1 LYRHIRFH
9 GGPNQDQDQP
19 AEEIPKE
26 PIKRLIYIFNRKRK
40 SGIKAMKT
48 YFKLT
53 RYVRPYWYLALTV
66 LILSGVSSFTSIL
79 PTQVMGVAIDEIGAA
94 GRSGNK
100 AVNVDQNP
108 SPSSRM
114 PVKSLTITPII
125 RKATDFISTNWMPN
139 KNRFIV
145 TFVVLALAFLL
156 FHLFESGISV
166 ANGFIMTKLGNTLTY
181 DMRNHVYDHLQRLSL
196 RFFEDRRTGDLM
208 SRAVNDVDSL
218 QDVIVGPIIWFITDM
233 IRLFFVLYLCISW
246 DWELTVLALLVSP
259 ILIISTVSFGIFMK
273 KRYYMLRQRIGD
285 LNAVIQ
291 DNLSGIRI
299 IKGFAREDYELSR
312 FKKTNNENR
321 KIQINVGYLSTAF
334 SPVIGTLMQAGSL
347 IVLLYGGIKV
357 LHQEMTPGMFVVF
370 FPYVGML
377 YGPIMGVSR
386 FFGYIIRALA
396 SVDRVFEVL
405 DTEPDVADK
414 ENALELPAIR
424 GEMEFKNVCFSY
436 INGIEVLK
444 DISFKSYPGQMIAF
458 VGPSGAGKTTAINM
472 VARFYD
478 PNSGEILVDG
488 YNLKDVKQKSLRSQM
503 GIVLQDP
510 FLFNDTVKVNI
521 AYGKIGAS
529 DEDIIEAAK
538 AANAHDFIMELP
550 KGYDTVVGERGI
562 KLSGGQ
568 KQRVSIARAILANP
582 RILIL
587 DEATSSVDTETEF
600 LIQTA
605 IQNLVK
611 DRTTFVIAHRLSTVH
626 SSDLII
632 VLENGKIAEMGKHQE
647 LITNNG
653 LYSRLYE
660 IQFKC
665 MSVEPEEDFTSDIE
679 ATQPQDEALIKP
691 EKDDKK
697 PFEISSD
704 SPLGK
709 GI

>member
-1 LYRHIRFH
+1 LYRHFH
-9 GGPNQDQDQP
+9 FRGMPEEQDKP
-19 AEEIPKE
+19 VEEIPKE
-26 PIKRLIYIFNRKRK
+26 PIKRLIYVLNRKRK
-40 SGIKAMKT
+40 SGTKALKT
-48 YFKLT
+48 YLKLM
-53 RYVRPYWYLALTV
+53 RYVRPYWYLAVIV

-79 PTQVMGVAIDEIGAA
+79 PTQVMGVAINEIWAA
-94 GRSGNK
+94 GSSTGSPDTNK
-100 AVNVDQNP
+100 ADNAVQSHP
-108 SPSSRM
+108 QGTAM
-114 PVKSLTITPII
+114 PTKTLTITPII
-125 RKATDFISTNWMPN
+125 NKVTDFISANFMQD

-145 TFVVLALAFLL
+145 TFVVLALAFLF

-166 ANGFIMTKLGNTLTY
+166 SNGFIMTKLGNTLTF

-218 QDVIVGPIIWFITDM
+218 QDAIVGPVIWFITDM
-233 IRLFFVLYLCISW
+233 IRLFLVLYLCLKW
-246 DWELTVLALLVSP
+246 DWELTVLSLLVTP
-259 ILIISTVSFGIFMK
+259 LLIVSTVSFGLFMK

-312 FKKTNNENR
+312 FKITNDANR
-321 KIQINVGYLSTAF
+321 KMQINVGYLSIAF
-334 SPVIGTLMQAGSL
+334 SPIVSILMQAGSL

-357 LHQEMTPGMFVVF
+357 FNHEMTPGMFVVF
-370 FPYVGML
+370 LPYVNML

-386 FFGYIIRALA
+386 FFGFIIRAMA

-405 DTEPDVADK
+405 DSKPEVADK
-414 ENALELPAIR
+414 DDAIELPAIS

-436 INGIEVLK
+436 VNGIEVLK
-444 DISFKSYPGQMIAF
+444 DVSFKSSPGQMIAF

-478 PNSGEILVDG
+478 PTSGDILVDG

-510 FLFNDTVKVNI
+510 FLFNDTVKINI

-605 IQNLVK
+605 LQRLVK
-611 DRTTFVIAHRLSTVH
+611 NRTTFVIAHRLSTVH
-626 SSDLII
+626 SANLII
-632 VLENGKIAEMGKHQE
+632 VLENGKIVEMGNHQE
-647 LITNNG
+647 LITKDG
-653 LYSRLYE
+653 LYNRLYR
-660 IQFKC
+660 IQFKS
-665 MSVEPEEDFTSDIE
+665 MPAEAEEDIIPDIE
-679 ATQPQDEALIKP
+679 AIPPQEEGIIEP
-691 EKDDKK
+691 KK
-697 PFEISSD
+697 INEEPFK
-704 SPLGK
+704 SP
-709 GI
+709 I

>member
-1 LYRHIRFH
+1 M
-9 GGPNQDQDQP
+9 PDQEQDKP
-19 AEEIPKE
+19 VEEIPKE
-26 PIKRLIYIFNRKRK
+26 PIKRLIYIFHRKRK

-48 YFKLT
+48 YFKLM

-66 LILSGVSSFTSIL
+66 LILTGISSFTSIL
-79 PTQVMGVAIDEIGAA
+79 PTQVMGVAINEIWSA
-94 GRSGNK
+94 GGSEASK
-100 AVNVDQNP
+100 AVNAVQNHP
-108 SPSSRM
+108 QGGPL
-114 PVKSLTITPII
+114 PTKSLTITPII
-125 RKATDFISTNWMPN
+125 NKITNFVSANWMQD

-145 TFVVLALAFLL
+145 TFVVLALTFLFL
-156 FHLFESGISV
+156 HLFEIGISV
-166 ANGFIMTKLGNTLTY
+166 ANGFIMTKLGNTLTF

-218 QDVIVGPIIWFITDM
+218 QDAIVGPVIWFITDM

-246 DWELTVLALLVSP
+246 DWELTVLSLLVSP
-259 ILIISTVSFGIFMK
+259 LLIIFTVTFGIFMK
-273 KRYYMLRQRIGD
+273 KRYYVLRQRIGD

-299 IKGFAREDYELSR
+299 IKGFAREDYELGR
-312 FKKTNNENR
+312 FKITNDANR

-334 SPVIGTLMQAGSL
+334 SPIIRILMQAGSL

-357 LHQEMTPGMFVVF
+357 YNHEMTPGMFVVF
-370 FPYVGML
+370 FPYVSML

-405 DTEPDVADK
+405 DSKPEVADK
-414 ENALELPAIR
+414 DDAVELPAIR

-436 INGIEVLK
+436 VNGIEVLK
-444 DISFKSYPGQMIAF
+444 DVSFKSSPGQMVAF

-478 PNSGEILVDG
+478 PNSGDIFVDG

-510 FLFNDTVKVNI
+510 FLFNDTVKINI

-538 AANAHDFIMELP
+538 AANAHDFIMELQ
-550 KGYDTVVGERGI
+550 KGYDTVVGERGV

-605 IQNLVK
+605 LQRLVK

-626 SSDLII
+626 SANLI
-632 VLENGKIAEMGKHQE
+632 VVFENGKIIEMGKHQE
-647 LITNNG
+647 LIAKNG
-653 LYSRLYE
+653 LYSRLYK
-660 IQFKC
+660 IQFKS
-665 MSVEPEEDFTSDIE
+665 MPAETEEDFLPDIDTTPSQE
-679 ATQPQDEALIKP
+679 EDSIEPKKIDE
-691 EKDDKK
+691 E
-697 PFEISSD
+697 PFKSPSN
-704 SPLGK
+704 SPLGSDRLL
-709 GI
+709 

>member
-1 LYRHIRFH
+1 MYRHIRFH

>member
-1 LYRHIRFH
+1 M
-9 GGPNQDQDQP
+9 PDQEQDIP
-19 AEEIPKE
+19 VEEIPKE
-26 PIKRLIYIFNRKRK
+26 PIKRLIYIFHRKRK
-40 SGIKAMKT
+40 SGIKALKT
-48 YFKLT
+48 YFKLM
-53 RYVRPYWYLALTV
+53 RYVRPYWYLAIAV

-79 PTQVMGVAIDEIGAA
+79 PTQVMGVAINEIWSA
-94 GRSGNK
+94 GGSDANK
-100 AVNVDQNP
+100 AVNAVQSHP
-108 SPSSRM
+108 QGATM
-114 PVKSLTITPII
+114 PIKTLTITPII
-125 RKATDFISTNWMPN
+125 NKATDYISAHFMQD

-145 TFVVLALAFLL
+145 TFVVLALAFLF
-156 FHLFESGISV
+156 FHLFETGISV
-166 ANGFIMTKLGNTLTY
+166 TNGFIMTKLGNTLTF

-218 QDVIVGPIIWFITDM
+218 QDAIVGPIIWFITDM
-233 IRLFFVLYLCISW
+233 IRLFFVLYLCLKW
-246 DWELTVLALLVSP
+246 DWELTVLSLLVTP
-259 ILIISTVSFGIFMK
+259 LLIISTVSFGLFMK

-299 IKGFAREDYELSR
+299 IKGFAREDYELGR
-312 FKKTNNENR
+312 FKITNDANR
-321 KIQINVGYLSTAF
+321 KMQINVGYLGIAF
-334 SPVIGTLMQAGSL
+334 SPIIGILMQAGSL

-357 LHQEMTPGMFVVF
+357 FNHEMTPGMFVVF
-370 FPYVGML
+370 FPYVNML

-386 FFGYIIRALA
+386 FFGFIIRAMA

-405 DTEPDVADK
+405 DSKPEVADK
-414 ENALELPAIR
+414 DDAIELPAIR

-436 INGIEVLK
+436 VNGIEVLK
-444 DISFKSYPGQMIAF
+444 DVSFKSSPGQMIAF

-478 PNSGEILVDG
+478 PTSGDILVDG
-488 YNLKDVKQKSLRSQM
+488 YSLKDVKQKSLRSQM

-510 FLFNDTVKVNI
+510 FLFNDTVKINI

-538 AANAHDFIMELP
+538 AANAHDFIMELQ
-550 KGYDTVVGERGI
+550 KGYDTVVGERGV

-605 IQNLVK
+605 LQRLVK

-626 SSDLII
+626 SANLII
-632 VLENGKIAEMGKHQE
+632 VLENGKIMEMGKHQE
-647 LITNNG
+647 LITKNG
-653 LYSRLYE
+653 LYSRLYK
-660 IQFKC
+660 IQFKS
-665 MSVEPEEDFTSDIE
+665 MPAEVEEDILPDIE
-679 ATQPQDEALIKP
+679 ATLPQEEDFIDPKKIDE
-691 EKDDKK
+691 E
-697 PFEISSD
+697 PFK
-704 SPLGK
+704 SP
-709 GI
+709 I

>member
-1 LYRHIRFH
+1 MHRHFH
-9 GGPNQDQDQP
+9 GRGMPDQEQDKP
-19 AEEIPKE
+19 AEDIPKE
-26 PIKRLIYIFNRKRK
+26 PIKRLIYLFHRKRK
-40 SGIKAMKT
+40 SGVKAMKT
-48 YFKLT
+48 YFKLM
-53 RYVRPYWYLALTV
+53 RYVRPYWYLALIV
-66 LILSGVSSFTSIL
+66 LILSGISSFTSIL
-79 PTQVMGVAIDEIGAA
+79 PTQIMGVAINEIWSA
-94 GRSGNK
+94 GGSEANK
-100 AVNVDQNP
+100 AVNAVQSHP
-108 SPSSRM
+108 QGTSM
-114 PVKSLTITPII
+114 PTKSLTITPII
-125 RKATDFISTNWMPN
+125 NKITNFVSANWMPD

-145 TFVVLALAFLL
+145 TFVVLALTFLF

-166 ANGFIMTKLGNTLTY
+166 ANGFIMTKLGNTLTF
-181 DMRNHVYDHLQRLSL
+181 DMRNHVYDHLQKLSL

-218 QDVIVGPIIWFITDM
+218 QDVIVGPVIWFITDM

-246 DWELTVLALLVSP
+246 DWELTVLSLLVSP
-259 ILIISTVSFGIFMK
+259 LLIISTVTFGIFMK

-299 IKGFAREDYELSR
+299 IKGFAREDYELGR
-312 FKKTNNENR
+312 FKKTNDDNR
-321 KIQINVGYLSTAF
+321 KMQINVGYLSTAF
-334 SPVIGTLMQAGSL
+334 SPILGILMQAGSL

-357 LHQEMTPGMFVVF
+357 YNHEMTPGMFVVF
-370 FPYVGML
+370 FPYISML

-405 DTEPDVADK
+405 DSKPEVADK
-414 ENALELPAIR
+414 DDAVELPAIR

-436 INGIEVLK
+436 VNNIEVLK
-444 DISFKSYPGQMIAF
+444 DVSFKSYPGQMIAF

-478 PNSGEILVDG
+478 PTSGDILVDG

-510 FLFNDTVKVNI
+510 FLFNDTVKTNI

-538 AANAHDFIMELP
+538 AANAHDFIMELQN
-550 KGYDTVVGERGI
+550 GYDTVVGERGV

-605 IQNLVK
+605 LQRLVK

-626 SSDLII
+626 SADLIV
-632 VLENGKIAEMGKHQE
+632 VLENGKIMETGKHQE
-647 LITNNG
+647 LIAKNG
-653 LYSRLYE
+653 LYSRLYK
-660 IQFKC
+660 IQFKS
-665 MSVEPEEDFTSDIE
+665 MPAESEEDTLLDIDATPLQEEDFI
-679 ATQPQDEALIKP
+679 
-691 EKDDKK
+691 DKI
-697 PFEISSD
+697 PSD
-704 SPLGK
+704 SHLGK
-709 GI
+709 DKLEI

>member
-1 LYRHIRFH
+1 LHRHFH
-9 GGPNQDQDQP
+9 GRGMPDQEQDKP
-19 AEEIPKE
+19 AEDIPKE
-26 PIKRLIYIFNRKRK
+26 PIKRLIYLFHRKRK
-40 SGIKAMKT
+40 SGVKAMKT
-48 YFKLT
+48 YFKLM
-53 RYVRPYWYLALTV
+53 RYVRPYWYLALIV
-66 LILSGVSSFTSIL
+66 LILSGISSFTSIL
-79 PTQVMGVAIDEIGAA
+79 PTQIMGVAINEIWSA
-94 GRSGNK
+94 GGSEANK
-100 AVNVDQNP
+100 AVNAVQSHP
-108 SPSSRM
+108 QGTSM
-114 PVKSLTITPII
+114 PTKSLTITPII
-125 RKATDFISTNWMPN
+125 NKITNFVSANWMPD

-145 TFVVLALAFLL
+145 TFVVLALTFLF

-166 ANGFIMTKLGNTLTY
+166 ANGFIMTKLGNTLTF
-181 DMRNHVYDHLQRLSL
+181 DMRNHVYDHLQKLSL

-218 QDVIVGPIIWFITDM
+218 QDVIVGPVIWFITDM

-246 DWELTVLALLVSP
+246 DWELTVLSLLVSP
-259 ILIISTVSFGIFMK
+259 LLIISTVTFGIFMK

-299 IKGFAREDYELSR
+299 IKGFAREDYELGR
-312 FKKTNNENR
+312 FKKTNDDNR
-321 KIQINVGYLSTAF
+321 KMQINVGYLSTAF
-334 SPVIGTLMQAGSL
+334 SPILGILMQAGSL

-357 LHQEMTPGMFVVF
+357 YNHEMTPGMFVVF
-370 FPYVGML
+370 FPYISML

-405 DTEPDVADK
+405 DSKPEVADK
-414 ENALELPAIR
+414 DDAVELPAIR

-436 INGIEVLK
+436 VNNIEVLK
-444 DISFKSYPGQMIAF
+444 DVSFKSYPGQMIAF

-478 PNSGEILVDG
+478 PTSGDILVDG

-510 FLFNDTVKVNI
+510 FLFNDTVKTNI

-538 AANAHDFIMELP
+538 AANAHDFIMELQN
-550 KGYDTVVGERGI
+550 GYDTVVGERGV

-605 IQNLVK
+605 LQRLVK

-626 SSDLII
+626 SADLIV
-632 VLENGKIAEMGKHQE
+632 VLENGKIMETGKHQE
-647 LITNNG
+647 LIAKNG
-653 LYSRLYE
+653 LYSRLYK
-660 IQFKC
+660 IQFKS
-665 MSVEPEEDFTSDIE
+665 MPAESEEDTLLDIDATPLQEEDFI
-679 ATQPQDEALIKP
+679 
-691 EKDDKK
+691 DKI
-697 PFEISSD
+697 PSD
-704 SPLGK
+704 SHLGK
-709 GI
+709 DKLEI

>member
-1 LYRHIRFH
+1 M
-9 GGPNQDQDQP
+9 PNQEQDKP
-19 AEEIPKE
+19 VEEMPKE
-26 PIKRLIYIFNRKRK
+26 PIKRLIHIFHRKRK

-48 YFKLT
+48 YFKLM
-53 RYVRPYWYLALTV
+53 RYVRPYWYLALIV

-79 PTQVMGVAIDEIGAA
+79 PTQVMGVAINEIWSA
-94 GRSGNK
+94 GGSEVSK
-100 AVNVDQNP
+100 AVNAVQSHP
-108 SPSSRM
+108 QGASLPT
-114 PVKSLTITPII
+114 KSLTITPII
-125 RKATDFISTNWMPN
+125 SKITNFVSANWMQD

-145 TFVVLALAFLL
+145 TFVVLALTFLF

-166 ANGFIMTKLGNTLTY
+166 ANGFIMTKLGNTLTF

-218 QDVIVGPIIWFITDM
+218 QDVIVGPVIWFITDM

-246 DWELTVLALLVSP
+246 DWELTVLSLLVSP
-259 ILIISTVSFGIFMK
+259 LLIISTVTFGIFMK

-299 IKGFAREDYELSR
+299 IKGFAREDYELGR
-312 FKKTNNENR
+312 FKKTNDANR
-321 KIQINVGYLSTAF
+321 KMQINVGYLSTAF
-334 SPVIGTLMQAGSL
+334 SPIIGTLMQAGSL

-357 LHQEMTPGMFVVF
+357 YNHEMTPGMFVVF
-370 FPYVGML
+370 FPYISML

-405 DTEPDVADK
+405 DSKPEVADK
-414 ENALELPAIR
+414 DDAVELPAIR

-436 INGIEVLK
+436 VNNIEVLK
-444 DISFKSYPGQMIAF
+444 DISFKSSPGQMIAF

-478 PNSGEILVDG
+478 PNSGDILVDG

-510 FLFNDTVKVNI
+510 FLFNDTVKTNI

-538 AANAHDFIMELP
+538 AANAHDFIMELQN
-550 KGYDTVVGERGI
+550 GYDTVVGERGV

-605 IQNLVK
+605 LQRLVK

-626 SSDLII
+626 SANLII
-632 VLENGKIAEMGKHQE
+632 VLENGKIVEMGKHQE
-647 LITNNG
+647 LITKNG
-653 LYSRLYE
+653 LYSRLYK
-660 IQFKC
+660 IQFKS
-665 MSVEPEEDFTSDIE
+665 MPAEVEEDILPDIE
-679 ATQPQDEALIKP
+679 ATLPQEEDFIEPKKIDE
-691 EKDDKK
+691 E
-697 PFEISSD
+697 PFKITTD

-709 GI
+709 DKLL

>member
-1 LYRHIRFH
+1 LHRYFHYR
-9 GGPNQDQDQP
+9 GMPNQDQDKP
-19 AEEIPKE
+19 VEEIPKE
-26 PIKRLIYIFNRKRK
+26 PIKRLIYILNRKRK
-40 SGIKAMKT
+40 SGTKALKT
-48 YFKLT
+48 YFKLM
-53 RYVRPYWYLALTV
+53 RYVRPYWYLAVIV
-66 LILSGVSSFTSIL
+66 LILSGISSFTSIL
-79 PTQVMGVAIDEIGAA
+79 PTQVMGVAINEIWAA
-94 GRSGNK
+94 GGSTVSPDTNK
-100 AVNVDQNP
+100 AVNTVQ
-108 SPSSRM
+108 SRTQGIPM
-114 PVKSLTITPII
+114 PTKTLTITPII
-125 RKATDFISTNWMPN
+125 NKVTDFISANFMQD

-145 TFVVLALAFLL
+145 TFVVLALAFLF

-166 ANGFIMTKLGNTLTY
+166 TNGFIMTKLGNTLTF

-208 SRAVNDVDSL
+208 SRAINDVDSL
-218 QDVIVGPIIWFITDM
+218 QDAIVGPVIWFITDM
-233 IRLFFVLYLCISW
+233 IRLFFVLYLCLKW
-246 DWELTVLALLVSP
+246 DWELTVLSLLVTP
-259 ILIISTVSFGIFMK
+259 LLIISTVSFGLFMK

-299 IKGFAREDYELSR
+299 IKGFAREDHELGR
-312 FKKTNNENR
+312 FKVTNEANR
-321 KIQINVGYLSTAF
+321 KMQINVGYLSIAF
-334 SPVIGTLMQAGSL
+334 SPIVSILMQAGSL

-357 LHQEMTPGMFVVF
+357 FNHEMTPGMFVVF
-370 FPYVGML
+370 FPYVNML

-386 FFGYIIRALA
+386 FFGFIIRAMA
-396 SVDRVFEVL
+396 SVDRVFEIL
-405 DTEPDVADK
+405 DSKPEVADK
-414 ENALELPAIR
+414 DDATELPAIS

-436 INGIEVLK
+436 VDGIEVLK
-444 DISFKSYPGQMIAF
+444 DISFKSSPGQMIAF

-478 PNSGEILVDG
+478 PTSGDILVDG
-488 YNLKDVKQKSLRSQM
+488 YNLKDVKQRSLRSQM

-510 FLFNDTVKVNI
+510 FLFNDTVKINI

-550 KGYDTVVGERGI
+550 KGYDTVVGERGV

-605 IQNLVK
+605 LQRLVK

-626 SSDLII
+626 SANLII
-632 VLENGKIAEMGKHQE
+632 VLENGKIVEMGKHQE
-647 LITNNG
+647 LITKDG
-653 LYSRLYE
+653 LYNRLYK
-660 IQFKC
+660 IQFKS
-665 MSVEPEEDFTSDIE
+665 MPAEVEEDVLPDVE
-679 ATQPQDEALIKP
+679 ATPPQEEDIIEPKKIDEEP
-691 EKDDKK
+691 
-697 PFEISSD
+697 PIS
-704 SPLGK
+704 P
-709 GI
+709 I